1 MINSQYTG
9 VDANLVE
16 RQLVNSGSPSS
27 DAGASN
33 GLAAA
38 ISWQTSVA
46 LLLDSRF
53 GLASDRAKMRLPL
66 PETVIVGQAIA
77 EEASSA
83 GGRVIDPRR
92 DMSPVSISSV
102 RSTIANPLEQLELQT
117 TRSAR
122 LLRTFFTVTERR
134 LRDSS
139 MQLAD
144 TAKLVSSRPLSLC
157 RLARDRV
164 ANFVWA
170 NPKFHST
177 DTVRSASKVFDGITE
192 FAAGLTSRSQT
203 HVDQSSI
210 VGRPAR
216 DARSERVVDVLSAR
230 SPTSISVDLNANSS
244 NSKIELVLGA
254 WAVVTTQLPQ
264 QLSSFLSSNWSAE
277 SALTRATSE
286 SGSNSAR
293 QDNDPRTS
301 ALTSDVNARL
311 PSQKIQKPKL
321 QGVNFDSESACIS
334 SAAATQCAQ
343 QQAINGRSHIIETPT
358 EFKHSA
364 ASASTRPANLSGAQ
378 HANDAGE
385 LSDRSAFAAAFGDG
399 VQNVHQTLSSW
410 TAAGVAN
417 CRDLGGRAWELMV
430 SFPRQNGHFVSVH
443 LVGAADGIVVAFDS
457 TCAAARDLLAKSAR
471 RAVTALEAV
480 TRKRVRLVQAI
491 EQRDR
496 GQGDGRK
503 K

>member
-27 DAGASN
+27 EAGASN
-33 GLAAA
+33 GLVVA
-38 ISWQTSVA
+38 ISWQASVA

-53 GLASDRAKMRLPL
+53 GLASDRAKVRLPS
-66 PETVIVGQAIA
+66 PEPIVVGQAIA
-77 EEASSA
+77 EGALSA

-92 DMSPVSISSV
+92 DMGSVSTSSV
-102 RSTIANPLEQLELQT
+102 RPTVANPAESTESQI

-122 LLRTFFTVTERR
+122 LLRTFFTVAERG
-134 LRDSS
+134 LRDSPR
-139 MQLAD
+139 QLAA
-144 TAKLVSSRPLSLC
+144 TVKLVSSRPLSLC

-164 ANFVWA
+164 ANFVRA
-170 NPKFHST
+170 NPKFDST
-177 DTVRSASKVFDGITE
+177 DTVGSASKVFDGIAE

-203 HVDQSSI
+203 HVDQPSI

-216 DARSERVVDVLSAR
+216 NARSERVVDVLNAR
-230 SPTSISVDLNANSS
+230 PPTSISVGLNANSS
-244 NSKIELVLGA
+244 NSKIESVLGA
-254 WAVVTTQLPQ
+254 WAVVTTQLSQ
-264 QLSSFLSSNWSAE
+264 QLSSFLNSISSTE
-277 SALTRATSE
+277 SALMRATSE
-286 SGSNSAR
+286 SGSNNAR

-311 PSQKIQKPKL
+311 HCQKIQKPKL
-321 QGVNFDSESACIS
+321 QGVNFDSESASTS

-343 QQAINGRSHIIETPT
+343 QQAINSRSHIIETAT

-364 ASASTRPANLSGAQ
+364 ASASTRPADLSGAQ

-385 LSDRSAFAAAFGDG
+385 LSDRSAFATAFGNG

-417 CRDLGGRAWELMV
+417 CRDLGGRAWELLV
-430 SFPRQNGHFVSVH
+430 SFPKQNGHFVSVH

-496 GQGDGRK
+496 GQGDGSNK
-503 K
+503 